1 MNFLPVADRE
11 LRLLV
16 RQPRTYYARDL
27 AALVVMVIC
36 LGMLYAGF
44 GGLMSAASAG
54 RGLFRLLSCIA
65 AVYVLMDGP
74 LRTADCLSQERR
86 EGTLGL
92 LFLTDLRG
100 YDVVL
105 GKLISRV
112 AHPAYCLL
120 ATLPALGIGL
130 FLGGVTGRDF
140 FCMMLALTNG
150 LFVGAALAMCTSALC
165 QNERWALN
173 AAVAG
178 LLGWAVLV
186 PALGWGLAAYFKS
199 PFIHPVFLVPTPAG
213 AFLDALFYGQRG
225 WGTGFP
231 YGGSQPGPAVHLAA
245 VHQRQPCSISLA
257 RVVPAP
263 AGCRDGQLLPPPPL
277 ARSQPLPMGCR
288 SARATWFGRL
298 ASLSGTGC
306 SVAGGPGF

>member
-120 ATLPALGIGL
+120 ATLPA
-130 FLGGVTGRDF
+130 
-140 FCMMLALTNG
+140 
-150 LFVGAALAMCTSALC
+150 
-165 QNERWALN
+165 
-173 AAVAG
+173 
-178 LLGWAVLV
+178 
-186 PALGWGLAAYFKS
+186 
-199 PFIHPVFLVPTPAG
+199 
-213 AFLDALFYGQRG
+213 
-225 WGTGFP
+225 
-231 YGGSQPGPAVHLAA
+231 
-245 VHQRQPCSISLA
+245 
-257 RVVPAP
+257 
-263 AGCRDGQLLPPPPL
+263 
-277 ARSQPLPMGCR
+277 
-288 SARATWFGRL
+288 
-298 ASLSGTGC
+298 
-306 SVAGGPGF
+306 